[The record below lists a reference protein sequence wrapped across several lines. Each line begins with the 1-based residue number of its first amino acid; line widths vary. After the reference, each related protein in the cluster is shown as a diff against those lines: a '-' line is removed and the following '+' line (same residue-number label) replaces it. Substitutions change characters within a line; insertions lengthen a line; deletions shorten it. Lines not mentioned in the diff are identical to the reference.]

1 MVELLMWIFLL
12 TVSLPVQAGLLLAE
26 TEFVMQVES
35 DIAPFKDLLMGLF
48 FMTVG
53 MEISVGLFLG
63 SFRAVMG
70 ALALLVVGKA
80 CLRHSL
86 TPSIAGISSIGC
98 LE

>member
-1 MVELLMWIFLL
+1 
-12 TVSLPVQAGLLLAE
+12 
-26 TEFVMQVES
+26 MQVES

-80 CLRHSL
+80 SPRHSGS
-86 TPSIAGISSIGC
+86 TAGIIWIGC
-98 LE
+98 LEIVRPPHASFSG